1 MENDIR
7 HVTVF
12 LSLAITIRLGP
23 TDIILDNNR
32 RKNLVNHSSRS
43 FLPRFS
49 SPKHREKSIRSNN
62 ASIIERR
69 IDPPPILTRLDSPTH
84 LCNADV
90 YVFSSPPFF
99 VLSILLRA
107 IVTVHEALDLL
118 ENLSNPNVFERMDG
132 NVARLWKE
140 SFEEIDLAVGKYRGY
155 FDDELFVSG
164 IDDAD
169 LDLFVPRYL
178 PRRKRTFYKLIFYF
192 S

>member
-90 YVFSSPPFF
+90 YVFSSPPLFCSF
-99 VLSILLRA
+99 DITPRDCDRARSVRLIGKFIEPKCFRKNGWKRGEIVKRKFRGNRSCSREISRLLWRWTFCLWDRWRGSRSICA
-107 IVTVHEALDLL
+107 EIFAE
-118 ENLSNPNVFERMDG
+118 
-132 NVARLWKE
+132 KE
-140 SFEEIDLAVGKYRGY
+140 TY
-155 FDDELFVSG
+155 FL
-164 IDDAD
+164 
-169 LDLFVPRYL
+169 
-178 PRRKRTFYKLIFYF
+178 
-192 S
+192 